1 MDHNKSAKIGPKP
14 EALLAAILLTA
25 LMIYIFYEVDE
36 FTNFWLAGRVGYI
49 AAFTGWFWWRGGHA
63 LVLDQDGIHSQYFGI
78 EYRVVPWASVQD
90 VLCSIRFS
98 SGHLGGMNILV
109 RLKGL
114 KPTPPDKSDFERY
127 HFFHPFRTYYIEQDE
142 FENYV
147 TTISAYTK
155 ITY

>member
-1 MDHNKSAKIGPKP
+1 MDQHKSTKIGPKP

-25 LMIYIFYEVDE
+25 LMIYICFATDE
-36 FTNFWLAGRVGYI
+36 FTNHWIAARVGYI

-90 VLCSIRFS
+90 VLCDIRFAD
-98 SGHLGGMNILV
+98 GLACMDILV

-114 KPTPPDKSDFERY
+114 KSAPPDKSDFERY
-127 HFFHPFRTYYIEQDE
+127 HFFHPFRTYFIEQDE
-142 FENYV
+142 LENYV
-147 TTISAYTK
+147 AIISAYTK